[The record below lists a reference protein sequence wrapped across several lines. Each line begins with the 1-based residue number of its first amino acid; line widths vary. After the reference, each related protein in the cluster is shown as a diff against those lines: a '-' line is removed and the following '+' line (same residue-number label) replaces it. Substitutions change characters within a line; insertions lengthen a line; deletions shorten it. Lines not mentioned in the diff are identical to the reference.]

1 MKEPIEF
8 SLASVAVVLILMM
21 IMNVLTV
28 YSQITSRIE
37 NEAAS
42 FMSKILLSSGL
53 PTNWDEERILG
64 NELLDFGLASLDK
77 FGLDKDKVNLISYAY
92 LGSIVFPIE
101 NALYLNFEELSS
113 LILFKDRSFILEF
126 NPALNISINIVRVG
140 RRYRVE
146 VTVFDLK
153 GENVTDEASL
163 TYVIVYLYGLSTRFL
178 LYVGGSLS
186 PPINGM
192 VLAVAVV
199 AEVNGV
205 KSMAYWINDI
215 MFFGVVVGSYIISPL
230 PLLFARIRLLFYE
243 EIGEDYMCTVN
254 YELVRS
260 VNGLYIYRITGDGW
274 NSSVL
279 HNIDDKAVMVV
290 ATSTFIDTIIC
301 IYFTYPAPIYSY
313 RGLSS
318 HVKLRYGAR
327 ALPLEFS
334 VVGEL
339 MYIGDMLYEVKLYM
353 WRTVK

>member
-1 MKEPIEF
+1 M
-8 SLASVAVVLILMM
+8 
-21 IMNVLTV
+21 
-28 YSQITSRIE
+28 
-37 NEAAS
+37 
-42 FMSKILLSSGL
+42 
-53 PTNWDEERILG
+53 
-64 NELLDFGLASLDK
+64 
-77 FGLDKDKVNLISYAY
+77 
-92 LGSIVFPIE
+92 GSEMCIRD
-101 NALYLNFEELSS
+101 S
-113 LILFKDRSFILEF
+113 F
-126 NPALNISINIVRVG
+126 NPAFTACCCALNRLGLRKSSIANTVEDTKFKACSLKYPKLLKSTFLPLTISLTILKAASVPTCATKLAIRLPSSIPFLPVILTKFSGNIPTTVPATLIPESINAS
-140 RRYRVE
+140 
-146 VTVFDLK
+146 F
-153 GENVTDEASL
+153 NVLFPFKYSAK
-163 TYVIVYLYGLSTRFL
+163 FL
-178 LYVGGSLS
+178 
-186 PPINGM
+186 PP
-192 VLAVAVV
+192 AVV